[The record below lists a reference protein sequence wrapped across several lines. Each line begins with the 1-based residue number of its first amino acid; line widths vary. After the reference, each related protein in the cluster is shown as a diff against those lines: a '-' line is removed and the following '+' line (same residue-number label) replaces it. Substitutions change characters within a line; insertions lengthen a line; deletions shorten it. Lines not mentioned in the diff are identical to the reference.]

1 MFLLGPTILMSQSY
15 PKYYQAGL
23 NCSWLVRV
31 PPHQRVVTRVL
42 DLQLGDSTTS
52 CEDKLQI
59 EDTVLDCGE
68 LQSESHVLSRGPTS
82 LIQFHTGEQQSSNSF
97 IKFDLVATSEELTVS
112 TSSHIAGADSQ
123 QYIQPYR
130 GWLLEVSPLGC
141 TPDMP
146 VLNSEV
152 AILVSHNSSHA
163 NYRCRSGMEFLGEEG
178 PVVTL
183 TCRGHHYDRQI
194 PSCRPR
200 SARAMFRN
208 NLPIFQEILHLHF
221 KKCRQKNPLF

>member
-1 MFLLGPTILMSQSY
+1 MRTSSRLRTRCWTVENSSQSLTSSAEAPTPSY
-15 PKYYQAGL
+15 SFTQ
-23 NCSWLVRV
+23 
-31 PPHQRVVTRVL
+31 VT
-42 DLQLGDSTTS
+42 Q
-52 CEDKLQI
+52 
-59 EDTVLDCGE
+59 
-68 LQSESHVLSRGPTS
+68 
-82 LIQFHTGEQQSSNSF
+82 QQSSNSF

-112 TSSHIAGADSQ
+112 TSRHIAGADSQ

-152 AILVSHNSSHA
+152 AILVSHNASHA
-163 NYRCRSGMEFLGEEG
+163 NYRCRSGMEFLGEAG

-208 NLPIFQEILHLHF
+208 NLSIFQEILHLHF
-221 KKCRQKNPLF
+221 KKCWQKNPLF